1 MGPEANVL
9 LPAVTISSLLF
20 WTVGSHICPSS
31 TEPSQFPLE
40 AITCHTPGNAEAW
53 ITNWVI
59 KYWVCC
65 ALNCMTTS
73 RNVTDWD
80 VTKLELES
88 DSDVHLSEDEGRWH
102 YWHKLHRVDWQY
114 KLLIYCTCSPQ
125 IYRGSQ
131 CVMTKRATPHQLRPF
146 LL

>member
-20 WTVGSHICPSS
+20 WTVGSRICPSS

-65 ALNCMTTS
+65 VLNCMTTS

-88 DSDVHLSEDEGRWH
+88 DSDVHLSEDEGISSQSDADTTDINFTEWTDNINC
-102 YWHKLHRVDWQY
+102 WSTAPVVHKFTGGPSVSRQRE
-114 KLLIYCTCSPQ
+114 P
-125 IYRGSQ
+125 
-131 CVMTKRATPHQLRPF
+131 PHIN
-146 LL
+146 